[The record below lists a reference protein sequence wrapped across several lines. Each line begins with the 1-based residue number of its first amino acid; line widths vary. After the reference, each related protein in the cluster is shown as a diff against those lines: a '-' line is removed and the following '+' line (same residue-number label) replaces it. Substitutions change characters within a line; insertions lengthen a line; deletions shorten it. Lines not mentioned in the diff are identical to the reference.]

1 MAMQTPIVATPREER
16 FMGRQYHSLQNSH
29 YGLGLRVYD
38 YEGRKVVGHRGG
50 VEGYRSLMLFDPER
64 RSGIAMMWNSPH
76 SQPIGLQM
84 EFMDQLYG
92 LPKRDWLR
100 LGQADGPS

>member
-1 MAMQTPIVATPREER
+1 MPITALA
-16 FMGRQYHSLQNSH
+16 G
-29 YGLGLRVYD
+29 GVYD
-38 YEGRKVVGHRGG
+38 YSGHKVVGHRGG
-50 VEGYRSLMLFDPER
+50 VEGYRALVLFDPEQ

-76 SQPIGLQM
+76 TRPIGLQM

-100 LGQADGPS
+100 LKS